1 MMRPGSSAYVWL
13 TAVVLAGGSLAPAV
27 RAQVISAA
35 PSALPVAPDPE
46 GSHAAS
52 TRELVKRLN
61 RSRQLLQEKNYAEAV
76 RLLQA
81 ILENDEDAFFFPDQ
95 EDKTKERS
103 LKLEAQT
110 LLGDMPD
117 DGRDVYEKQYG

>member
-1 MMRPGSSAYVWL
+1 MMRPGRLACVWL
-13 TAVVLAGGSLAPAV
+13 TVVLAGASLASAI
-27 RAQVISAA
+27 RGQVIR
-35 PSALPVAPDPE
+35 PVPPGLPAEPE

-61 RSRQLLQEKNYAEAV
+61 RGRQLLEDKNYAEGV
-76 RLLQA
+76 RLLQV

-103 LKLEAQT
+103 LKL
-110 LLGDMPD
+110 
-117 DGRDVYEKQYG
+117 